1 MTSNWRALSIYR
13 FVFDNETKYFL
24 KKICTHILINS
35 SCLHVKILF
44 DFLFELLSQ
53 KIDIARFL
61 RDPVLHTLI
70 LQCKVRVRVRV
81 RVTSLFS
88 LVS

>member
-24 KKICTHILINS
+24 KNYVRTFLLIPVVYMLKL
-35 SCLHVKILF
+35 CLI
-44 DFLFELLSQ
+44 FLFELLSQ

-61 RDPVLHTLI
+61 RAVLHTLI

>member
-24 KKICTHILINS
+24 KNYVRTFLLIPVVYMLKL
-35 SCLHVKILF
+35 CLI
-44 DFLFELLSQ
+44 FLFELLSQ